1 MTKILPPVI
10 GSAIFA
16 FGLALSPAV
25 LAENLKE
32 VVQQTISTNPEI
44 QVFINDRLARDQEV
58 RQARS
63 GYYPEINLN
72 AGIGYEWTD
81 NPTTSPDDEEL
92 TRKEASLELRQMLFD
107 GFATRSE
114 VQRQQARVNSAA
126 HKISEIAEKTALRT
140 IEVYL
145 ELIKQNQLLSL
156 AEENLKAHQRIFD
169 QIERRSESGVSRK
182 ADFDQISGRLAL
194 AESNTVASKNN
205 VMEAE
210 ANYIRVVGQKP
221 VKLEQSSIAQGMI
234 PANVEDAV
242 ATAIGNHPTL
252 QSALSDVDAAMA
264 QHEAAKHA
272 YYPRFDFELGRTWN
286 EDIDGV
292 KGNNEDLTAMIRMR
306 WNLFRGKHDE
316 ARREETALLINEAKE
331 IRNNA
336 IRQAEEGVRLSWAS
350 YQSTKAQLAFLE
362 KHMAASKQT
371 RKAYAKQFDI
381 GQRSLLDLLDT
392 ENEVFESSKAF
403 LTAEYTNQFAQYR
416 ILAGMGKLLDSL
428 EVGSPAESMPL
439 AQTE

>member
-439 AQTE
+439 AQAE

>member
-1 MTKILPPVI
+1 
-10 GSAIFA
+10 
-16 FGLALSPAV
+16 
-25 LAENLKE
+25 
-32 VVQQTISTNPEI
+32 
-44 QVFINDRLARDQEV
+44 
-58 RQARS
+58 
-63 GYYPEINLN
+63 
-72 AGIGYEWTD
+72 
-81 NPTTSPDDEEL
+81 
-92 TRKEASLELRQMLFD
+92 
-107 GFATRSE
+107 
-114 VQRQQARVNSAA
+114 
-126 HKISEIAEKTALRT
+126 
-140 IEVYL
+140 
-145 ELIKQNQLLSL
+145 
-156 AEENLKAHQRIFD
+156 
-169 QIERRSESGVSRK
+169 
-182 ADFDQISGRLAL
+182 
-194 AESNTVASKNN
+194 
-205 VMEAE
+205 
-210 ANYIRVVGQKP
+210 
-221 VKLEQSSIAQGMI
+221 
-234 PANVEDAV
+234 
-242 ATAIGNHPTL
+242 
-252 QSALSDVDAAMA
+252 
-264 QHEAAKHA
+264 
-272 YYPRFDFELGRTWN
+272 
-286 EDIDGV
+286 V

-439 AQTE
+439 AQAE

>member
-1 MTKILPPVI
+1 MMKKLPPVI

-16 FGLALSPAV
+16 FGLASSPAV

-221 VKLEQSSIAQGMI
+221 VKLEQSSIAQGLI
-234 PANVEDAV
+234 PSSVEDAV
-242 ATAIGNHPTL
+242 AAAIENHPTL

-264 QHEAAKHA
+264 QHDAAKHA

-439 AQTE
+439 AQAE

>member
-221 VKLEQSSIAQGMI
+221 VKLEQSSIAHGMI